1 MLYITEEYVSNNYNI
16 IDAPLVLNKLR
27 KEVTMVTIEEI
38 MLYGVIVL
46 QIRRTILC
54 SSVWL
59 QCCSET

>member
-27 KEVTMVTIEEI
+27 KEVTMVTIEI

-46 QIRRTILC
+46 QIRWTILC